1 MHRFNINLP
10 EELYQ
15 DLRMTAFH
23 AGISISK
30 VILDKLTAKPL
41 PITKMAIPKFIKD
54 EPLVPKDLSPK
65 PQKMFYKK
73 FGEIRGE
80 DYL

>member
-15 DLRMTAFH
+15 NLRMTAFH

-30 VILDKLTAKPL
+30 VIVGKLTSKPL

-54 EPLVPKDLSPK
+54 EPLIPE
-65 PQKMFYKK
+65 PQQTFYKK
-73 FGEIRGE
+73 AGEIKSD
-80 DYL
+80 DYI